1 MNGLYCENSE
11 AQSKWGEVEPK
22 IGLGKG
28 CQYGIVLLEHM
39 RECKDPERV
48 LTRCSD
54 GLYELEKS
62 KGS

>member
-1 MNGLYCENSE
+1 MNGLYYENSE

-22 IGLGKG
+22 IGLGRG
-28 CQYGIVLLEHM
+28 CQYGVVLLGHM

-54 GLYELEKS
+54 GL
-62 KGS
+62 